1 MFHTSGLQFAQ
12 HRLIAGYSFRKTG
25 NPLIQGMSTVA
36 STSASCA
43 TMARLVAR
51 AITVKDVI
59 ANSAEHE
66 ESKEKVDVDCYVSMK
81 YRGMRND
88 EIQPSSSCA
97 QRRLNIP
104 MAAAFHHSCIYSTR
118 FSARKNYF

>member
-1 MFHTSGLQFAQ
+1 MSTINDVKQPKSKRHGKEHIECGKYEEEKKNILPPRLPLKVDPPPRGALCVLTFHVLTL
-12 HRLIAGYSFRKTG
+12 
-25 NPLIQGMSTVA
+25 STVA

-88 EIQPSSSCA
+88 EIQPPSSCA
-97 QRRLNIP
+97 Q
-104 MAAAFHHSCIYSTR
+104 
-118 FSARKNYF
+118 

>member
-1 MFHTSGLQFAQ
+1 MHAHIS
-12 HRLIAGYSFRKTG
+12 RVV
-25 NPLIQGMSTVA
+25 PVDCA
-36 STSASCA
+36 STSASCASVQPA

-59 ANSAEHE
+59 TNSAEHE

-88 EIQPSSSCA
+88 KIQPPSSCA
-97 QRRLNIP
+97 QRRLNI
-104 MAAAFHHSCIYSTR
+104 
-118 FSARKNYF
+118 

>member
-1 MFHTSGLQFAQ
+1 MLTFHVLTL
-12 HRLIAGYSFRKTG
+12 
-25 NPLIQGMSTVA
+25 STVA
-36 STSASCA
+36 SASASCT

-88 EIQPSSSCA
+88 EIQPPSSCA
-97 QRRLNIP
+97 QRQL